1 MEVLRFNCGLT
12 GFRYQ
17 AGALPLAES
26 PATAGGG
33 MTRAGVGG
41 RAHDEH

>member
-17 AGALPLAES
+17 AGPCRWPNPPPPLA
-26 PATAGGG
+26 GG
-33 MTRAGVGG
+33 
-41 RAHDEH
+41 